1 MAASGWKEDLS
12 QYGNYYEGWV
22 NDIDDCLTSHAKAIV
37 TCYGTCR
44 SQKTS
49 CSTAQDNITT
59 DDENISTQKVTKNV
73 IIMIFQCITHR

>member
-37 TCYGTCR
+37 TVMVHADLR
-44 SQKTS
+44 KHQAVQHKTIL
-49 CSTAQDNITT
+49 QQMMK
-59 DDENISTQKVTKNV
+59 ISLHKK
-73 IIMIFQCITHR
+73 